1 LGPQGQKSTKH
12 PILDKYPIF
21 SVPFLWYSSLIGA
34 SQIAYPD
41 GLGGGIVNKLIIRYN
56 DGQEASVV
64 LPNENDE
71 VDGFADLSAW
81 IDINTALVELRD
93 RTLLLLEQGDRVLT
107 IPFQNIK
114 HIEFATSARALTH

>member
-1 LGPQGQKSTKH
+1 LVFIAQRG
-12 PILDKYPIF
+12 
-21 SVPFLWYSSLIGA
+21 YSNSLSGR
-34 SQIAYPD
+34 
-41 GLGGGIVNKLIIRYN
+41 LGGRIVNKLIIRYN

-64 LPNENDE
+64 LPNEDDD
-71 VDGFADLSAW
+71 VDIFTDLAAW

-114 HIEFATSARALTH
+114 HLEFATSARALTH